1 METLESLIERYALN
15 KNELDAYEK
24 LCNKDNS
31 EIKRMM
37 LDDGLDTFISKNYS
51 ASISKAKR
59 ETFDEDKLID
69 VLKTSNL
76 KSVIKTKE
84 YVDMDA
90 LESAIYNGK
99 VPNDVLIKMNDCKNI
114 KEVITL
120 RVSRKRGE

>member
-15 KNELDAYEK
+15 KNELDAYKK
-24 LCNKDNS
+24 LCDKDNS

-37 LDDGLDTFISKNYS
+37 LDDGLDTFTSKNYS

-69 VLKTSNL
+69 VLKASNL
-76 KSVIKTKE
+76 KSVICTKE

-99 VPNDVLIKMNDCKNI
+99 VPSDVLIKMNDCKNV

-120 RVSRKRGE
+120 RVSKKKGE